1 MSSKL
6 KPRRYEAHGRLAVE
20 PQAFLELFYLPDDP
34 AENRIVGDCAVVDIK
49 GPLSSTRDG
58 WYDSYEAI
66 LERTAAACSSEAR
79 NVLLNLDTPGGDASG
94 CFECARELRAMCAAA
109 KKPLLAYAERANS
122 AGYALA
128 SAASSITVG
137 ETATAGSI
145 GVISVRADY
154 SAINTARG
162 LRVAFITSGARK
174 GDGHPDKPITDEE
187 IEAEQ
192 GIVDDLAGLFFQL
205 VADHRGVKPAAIEAL
220 QARVLL
226 GRGAVKAGLA
236 DQVGSFKS
244 AVARAAAAPAAVRSV
259 SAKSKLAR
267 VASGKT
273 TVRKTMTIKLSKLSD
288 AVAELEEIAAG
299 DGEDAATAAAMLA
312 AAAAGDSDEGEDKES
327 AEGDD
332 DDDKEKSS
340 ESAEDDDDD
349 KDKKSAKDDDE
360 DEESAEETAPAP
372 AANASAKSIALSALA
387 EAHKANAKLAKRE
400 LNDER
405 ERLLAT
411 RKDFSPQ
418 MLTALRDAPLKTV
431 RDMVKTLPKGPVSK
445 APKVE
450 KTTRP
455 AARGQDAK
463 GHAQGSQAASSA
475 TPREDIALM
484 ERKMGLTT
492 AAPDEVE
499 GVKRTP
505 HKLVFG
511 TPPTVKPT
519 PPATN

>member
-1 MSSKL
+1 MSRKL
-6 KPRRYEAHGRLAVE
+6 IARRYEAHGRLAVE
-20 PQAFLELFYLPDDP
+20 PQAFLELFYLPDEP

-66 LERTAAACSSEAR
+66 LERAAAACSSEAR

-94 CFECARELRAMCAAA
+94 CFECARELRVMCAAA

-174 GDGHPDKPITDEE
+174 ADGHPDNPLTDEE

-205 VADHRGVKPAAIEAL
+205 VADHRSVKPAAIEAL

-259 SAKSKLAR
+259 RSKLAR
-267 VASGKT
+267 VASAQT
-273 TVRKTMTIKLSKLSD
+273 TVRKTMTVKLSKLTD

-312 AAAAGDSDEGEDKES
+312 AAAGSDSDEDEDKES
-327 AEGDD
+327 AEGD

-340 ESAEDDDDD
+340 ESAEDDDEDE
-349 KDKKSAKDDDE
+349 DKKSAKDEDE
-360 DEESAEETAPAP
+360 DEESAETTAPAP

-431 RDMVKTLPKGPVSK
+431 REMVKTLPKGPVSK
-445 APKVE
+445 AAKVE
-450 KTTRP
+450 KTQR
-455 AARGQDAK
+455 AATRGQDAK
-463 GHAQGSQAASSA
+463 GHAQGSQAGSST
-475 TPREDIALM
+475 TPREDIELM
-484 ERKMGLTT
+484 ERKMGLS
-492 AAPDEVE
+492 AAPNEVE
-499 GVKRTP
+499 GVKRTA
-505 HKLVFG
+505 HKLTFG
-511 TPPTVKPT
+511 TPATVKPKSDT